1 MTVFQ
6 DVLPVPDQFRS
17 NYSKP
22 NTGTTMEELGDA
34 LTELYGI
41 AASHREQYQ
50 LTGPPR
56 ASREKK
62 NTNQRVYM
70 EGDSDQDTY
79 VAENGLI

>member
-34 LTELYGI
+34 LKELYGI

-62 NTNQRVYM
+62 TPIKEYTWRETVIKIHM
-70 EGDSDQDTY
+70 
-79 VAENGLI
+79 